1 MTILNCS
8 SHFLFGHFNQINSP
22 YNATIY
28 NRKGCSRSI
37 ESIRTRAQHISTKSC
52 AAIKELG
59 KGIEWIHSYVAGNK
73 IYCVYEADNEELVR
87 RSSEMAGLPV
97 TTITEVTNVISPANA
112 E

>member
-1 MTILNCS
+1 MPQFI
-8 SHFLFGHFNQINSP
+8 
-22 YNATIY
+22 
-28 NRKGCSRSI
+28 I
-37 ESIRTRAQHISTKSC
+37 ESDVPGALNLSGLELSDISTKSC
-52 AAIKELG
+52 TAIKELG